1 MSVYVEELPSTLTS
15 TFYIGGPFP
24 PIQTPHVQGRFR
36 QAHQSVLFMLIK
48 KNLNKNQPEIYSSKG
63 SGVIR
68 FRILFYFAL
77 KKLRYRGR
85 GGKRVSILT
94 MNVLG
99 VKTVF

>member
-1 MSVYVEELPSTLTS
+1 M
-15 TFYIGGPFP
+15 YI
-24 PIQTPHVQGRFR
+24 VQGRFR

-48 KNLNKNQPEIYSSKG
+48 KNINKNQPEIYSSKG
-63 SGVIR
+63 SGVIQ
-68 FRILFYFAL
+68 FRILFFFCF
-77 KKLRYRGR
+77 KKTAIQGE